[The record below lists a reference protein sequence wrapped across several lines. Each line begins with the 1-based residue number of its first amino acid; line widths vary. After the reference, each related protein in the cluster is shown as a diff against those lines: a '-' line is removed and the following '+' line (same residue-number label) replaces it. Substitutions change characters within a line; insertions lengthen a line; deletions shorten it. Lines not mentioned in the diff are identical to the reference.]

1 MGSAVR
7 QTDSEGPGGIVSSVV
22 MVIVKDIIIA
32 HVRHA
37 VCTLDSYTRFTN
49 AIGGI
54 NLSKNRKWLRSAF

>member
-7 QTDSEGPGGIVSSVV
+7 QTDSEGPGVSSVV

-37 VCTLDSYTRFTN
+37 VCTLDSYTSFTN
-49 AIGGI
+49 AIGEI

>member
-7 QTDSEGPGGIVSSVV
+7 QTDSEGPGVFSVV

-37 VCTLDSYTRFTN
+37 VCTLDSYTSFTN